1 MGRLRYSRR
10 SCRLGDRM
18 RRVTYVALAI
28 GRVWSTVGFAPS
40 PREAQPNVL
49 RTITDAL
56 GWAVLGS
63 GYATAL
69 IGKWHL
75 GYVLSAR

>member
-1 MGRLRYSRR
+1 MRRLRYSRR
-10 SCRLGDRM
+10 SCCRGDRM
-18 RRVTYVALAI
+18 RRVIYVALAI
-28 GRVWSTVGFAPS
+28 GRIGFAQS
-40 PREAQPNVL
+40 RREAQADVVL
-49 RTITDAL
+49 IITDAL

-75 GYVLSAR
+75 GYVVSAR